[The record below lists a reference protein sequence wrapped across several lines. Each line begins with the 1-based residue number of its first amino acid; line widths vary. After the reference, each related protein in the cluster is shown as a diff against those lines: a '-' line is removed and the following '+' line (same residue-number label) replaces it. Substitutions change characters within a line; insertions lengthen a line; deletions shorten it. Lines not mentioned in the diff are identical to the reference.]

1 MPDKKALD
9 ACQEAHQLQV
19 QGPGAAPGRDDAF
32 LLRQHVRQESNE
44 RLEFLG
50 DAVLGLVVCHRLY
63 GQLPDSMEGEMTKI
77 KSAVVSRTGLCAR
90 VAKALQLG
98 ETLKCGQGM
107 EVGEQMPPSL
117 AAAALEAV
125 IAAVYLDGGFK
136 AAEKFVLRHMNGE
149 IERAT
154 ESDHQF
160 NYKSQLQQYAQ
171 RGLGQT
177 PSYALLDE
185 QGPDHAKC
193 FEIAV
198 SIGHRHFPSAWGP
211 SKKEAEQKAAWQ
223 ALRALGQ
230 VDDTRPD
237 DIACS

>member
-9 ACQEAHQLQV
+9 ACQERISYKFKD
-19 QGPGAAPGRDDAF
+19 PE
-32 LLRQHVRQESNE
+32 LLRAAMTHSSSASTRQESNE

-77 KSAVVSRTGLCAR
+77 KSAVVSRRACAR

-230 VDDTRPD
+230 VDETRPD